1 MAEEG
6 SYAFEPPGETRTLV
20 VPDDCA
26 EMITFFIV
34 HGSLMYVDPEGK
46 ATGYDDGF
54 TRLELAA
61 RHYEKVGLGR
71 DYVKRLLR

>member
-6 SYAFEPPGETRTLV
+6 SHAFEPPGETQTLV

-34 HGSLMYVDPEGK
+34 HGLRMFADPEGK
-46 ATGYDDGF
+46 ATGCDELF

-61 RHYEKVGLGR
+61 RHC
-71 DYVKRLLR
+71 